1 MCTCMNVGGLMCV
14 VITSDD
20 NRTIEQEV
28 LEKFGIFLP
37 VTLTL

>member
-1 MCTCMNVGGLMCV
+1 MCI
-14 VITSDD
+14 ITSDD